1 MNLSQIAHHY
11 YRLVYAVLAVLMI
24 MGFVAYF
31 TLPAKEDPSITIREA
46 VITTNYP
53 GMPADRVELLI
64 TKTLEEA
71 IRSVSELEEIR
82 SVSLQGQSIIHAEAY
97 DRFFDLDQIWDEVRS
112 EVEDATA
119 HLPEGT
125 QTPIVNDDFGDVAV
139 LTVALMADEGFDMG
153 AMFDQA
159 QHIRD
164 TIYGVNG
171 TKRVDILGVQD
182 ERIYIE
188 ISNAKLAQLGISP
201 DELIHILQ
209 TQNIIRPGGVIDADG
224 KSFLIEPTGNF
235 DTVEAMRDVL
245 IPLPGTQESIQ
256 VRDVALI
263 ERGFIDPPKR
273 TAYYNGR
280 EAVIFAISMADNF
293 NVLEYTPRMVA
304 QIEGLQHLLPAGYTL
319 EIATKQADQVEN
331 AVYGVTANV
340 LQTLAIVLA
349 VVILF
354 LGVRT
359 GLIVGAIVPSVMLV
373 TLAIMSFTGMTLER
387 MSLATLVIALGLLVD
402 NGIVIAEDFKKRLE
416 EGESRDDALKNTGGT
431 LAIPLLTSSL
441 TTILVFLPLMLA
453 EHVSG
458 EYTRSIS
465 LVILITLLVSWVI
478 ALTVTPLL
486 CYKFIKN
493 PKTRSDTPKFQEKV
507 AAFFDALNPYY
518 EKTLRRVMRRRAAF
532 LILMVMLFALAIGGI
547 ASVPKRFFPD
557 SDRTQILVYLDL
569 PAGTSMRKTDAT
581 LQEIFTKINNKERF
595 PHIESFAGYGGFG
608 GPRFVLSLTPIDPE
622 QSKGFLVLNI
632 DALKNSDPTIIELRE
647 MFDEKFPA
655 VMARATKMFL
665 GPSDS
670 SKIEIQIMGP
680 DADYIYQTAGK
691 IKKILRGVPG
701 AIDIKTDW
709 ENRITEIKV
718 DVDQQR
724 AKRVGV
730 TSADIAQSL
739 DRYFSGDVIS
749 EFREG
754 DDLIPIV
761 VRARDSE
768 RFDLS
773 RIQTVNVY
781 ASSSDI
787 TVPLMQV
794 ADISLQNN
802 YARIARENLFRTV
815 TIEAKNTMMT
825 AESMVPIVQ
834 PELDKLKATLPPSHV
849 IEYDGVVQQSG
860 EAQSSI
866 QANLPL
872 CLGIVAI
879 LLVAQFNSFRRAL
892 IIILTVPMMMIGAS
906 IGLTAMQANFGFMVI
921 LGLYALAGIII
932 NNAIVLI
939 DRIDLDRQSMD
950 DDFEAI
956 IKACVRRLRPIIMA
970 TVTTILGLMP
980 LIVTADPLFY
990 GLAVVIA
997 FGLAVGTILTLGVT
1011 PVLYSL
1017 FFKIH
1022 PPSKNKEEKGDI
1034 HAAQRA

>member
-11 YRLVYAVLAVLMI
+11 YRMVYAILAVLMI

-31 TLPAKEDPSITIREA
+31 TLSAKEDPSITIREA
-46 VITTNYP
+46 VITTNFP

-82 SVSLQGQSIIHAEAY
+82 SVSMQGQSIIHAEAY
-97 DRFFDLDQIWDEVRS
+97 DRFFDLDQIWDEVRN

-119 HLPEGT
+119 QLPEGT
-125 QTPIVNDDFGDVAV
+125 QTPIINDDFGDVAV
-139 LTVALMADEGFDMG
+139 LTVALMAEDGFDMG

-164 TIYGVNG
+164 TMYGVDG

-188 ISNAKLAQLGISP
+188 IVNAKLAQLGISP
-201 DELIHILQ
+201 DELISILQ
-209 TQNIIRPGGVIDADG
+209 NQNIIRPGGAIDADG
-224 KSFLIEPTGNF
+224 KSFVIEPTGNF
-235 DTVEAMRDVL
+235 DSVEAIRDLL
-245 IPLPGTQESIQ
+245 IPLPGTQESIA
-256 VRDVALI
+256 VRDIAVI
-263 ERGFIDPPKR
+263 ERGFIDPPNR
-273 TAYYNGR
+273 TAYFNGE
-280 EAVIFAISMADNF
+280 EAIIFAISMADNF

-304 QIEGLQHLLPAGYTL
+304 QIEELQQILPAGYRL
-319 EIATKQADQVEN
+319 EIATKQAVQVEN

-340 LQTLAIVLA
+340 LQTLIIVLA

-359 GLIVGAIVPSVMLV
+359 GLIVGAIVPAVMLV

-416 EGESRDDALKNTGGT
+416 EGESRDEALKSTGGT

-493 PKTRSDTPKFQEKV
+493 PKTRDDTPKFQQKV
-507 AAFFDALNPYY
+507 TAFFDALNPYY
-518 EKTLRRVMRRRAAF
+518 EKTLRRVMRHRVPF
-532 LILMVMLFALAIGGI
+532 LVLMGVLFAIALGGI
-547 ASVPKRFFPD
+547 VTVPKKFFPD
-557 SDRTQILVYLDL
+557 SDRTQILIYLDL

-581 LQEIFTKINNKERF
+581 LKEIFKEIENKDRF

-622 QSKGFLVLNI
+622 QSKGFIVLNI
-632 DALKNSDPTIIELRE
+632 DELQNSELTMDALRA

-655 VMARATKMFL
+655 VMARATMMFL

-670 SKIEIQIMGP
+670 SKIEIQVKGP
-680 DADYIYQTAGK
+680 DANYIYATADQ
-691 IKKILRGVPG
+691 IKNILRDVPG

-739 DRYFSGDVIS
+739 ERYFSGEVIS
-749 EFREG
+749 ELREG
-754 DDLIPIV
+754 DDLVPII
-761 VRARDSE
+761 VRAKDSE

-781 ASSSDI
+781 ATGSDV

-794 ADISLQNN
+794 ADIKLENN
-802 YARIARENLFRTV
+802 YARIARENLFRTI

-834 PELDKLKATLPPSHV
+834 PELDKLKAGLPPSHE
-849 IEYDGVVQQSG
+849 IEYDGVVKDSG
-860 EAQSSI
+860 DAQGAI

-872 CLGIVAI
+872 CLGIVFL
-879 LLVAQFNSFRRAL
+879 LLVAQFNSYRRAF
-892 IIILTVPMMMIGAS
+892 IICLTVPMMMIGAS
-906 IGLTAMQANFGFMVI
+906 IGLNIMQANFGFMVI

-939 DRIDLDRQSMD
+939 DRIDLDRKDID

-956 IKACVRRLRPIIMA
+956 IAACVRRLRPILMT

-980 LIVTADPLFY
+980 LIIAADPLFY
-990 GLAVVIA
+990 GMATVIA

-1017 FFKIH
+1017 FFKIN
-1022 PPSKNKEEKGDI
+1022 SENKGDKGEI
-1034 HAAQRA
+1034 YAHQTA